1 MERAQPEPHRLLLR
15 NARIA
20 TCAGEDATDQGRLD
34 VQEHAALLVEGR
46 SIAWIGRDADAPR
59 AGVSREVDLGG
70 RLITPGLVDPHT
82 HLVFAGS
89 RAGEFQKK
97 MSGVDYR
104 TIAREGG
111 GIGASVRATRA
122 ATDDA
127 LSQALWARLARLAE
141 HGVTLVE
148 VKSGYGLSVE
158 HELRLLRLARE
169 ASGLHV
175 ETRESRAQPKL
186 AGRFLPRT
194 TTTLLGAHAIPPEFA
209 HDRAGYVALVAGE
222 MIARATERKRLGL
235 FEGPLADA
243 CDVYLDENAFS
254 VSEARVILEAAR
266 TAGLRVRAHVGQ
278 FADVGGAELVAEI
291 GGLSCDHLE
300 QVSDE
305 GLRAMAARGTRAVL
319 LPVAWRTLK
328 QRAPDAARMRAHG
341 VHVAVGTDANP
352 GTSACLDPLA
362 AVALAVRDAGLSP
375 HAALLAV
382 TREAAAACGECD
394 AGRLVAGGRAD
405 LCVWDHDDPA
415 VIGYVLGGLRPAC
428 VLSGGVALVG
438 RLDEL
443 GTPVFA

>member
-1 MERAQPEPHRLLLR
+1 VERAETKPFRLLLR

-20 TCAGEDATDQGRLD
+20 TCAGEASTDEGRLD
-34 VQEHAALLVEGR
+34 VREHAALLVEGR
-46 SIAWIGRDADAPR
+46 SIAWIGRDADATR
-59 AGVSREVDLGG
+59 SGVVREVDLGG

-89 RAGEFQKK
+89 RSGEFQKK
-97 MSGVDYR
+97 MAGVDYR
-104 TIAREGG
+104 TISKEGG
-111 GIGASVRATRA
+111 GIGASMRATREA
-122 ATDDA
+122 SDDA
-127 LSQALWARLARLAE
+127 LSQTLWARLATLAA

-158 HELRLLRLARE
+158 HELRLLRLARQ

-175 ETRESRAQPKL
+175 ETQESREQPKL

-209 HDRAGYVALVAGE
+209 HDREGYVALVAGE
-222 MIARATERKRLGL
+222 MIARACAPHRVGP
-235 FEGPLADA
+235 FDGPLADA
-243 CDVYLDENAFS
+243 CDVYLDDNAFT
-254 VSEARVILEAAR
+254 VGEARVILEAAR
-266 TAGLRVRAHVGQ
+266 RAGLRIRAHVGQ
-278 FADVGGAELVAEI
+278 FADVGGAELVAEL

-305 GLRAMAARGTRAVL
+305 GLRAMAASGTRAVL

-341 VHVAVGTDANP
+341 VRVAVGTDANP
-352 GTSACLDPLA
+352 GTSACLDPLV
-362 AVALAVRDAGLSP
+362 AVGLAVRDAGLSP
-375 HAALLAV
+375 AAALLAV
-382 TREAAAACGECD
+382 TREAAAACGATD
-394 AGRLVAGGRAD
+394 AGRLVVGGRAD

-415 VIGYVLGGLRPAC
+415 VLGYVVGGLSPAC
-428 VLSGGVALVG
+428 VLSGGLTLSG

-443 GTPVFA
+443 GAPVFS